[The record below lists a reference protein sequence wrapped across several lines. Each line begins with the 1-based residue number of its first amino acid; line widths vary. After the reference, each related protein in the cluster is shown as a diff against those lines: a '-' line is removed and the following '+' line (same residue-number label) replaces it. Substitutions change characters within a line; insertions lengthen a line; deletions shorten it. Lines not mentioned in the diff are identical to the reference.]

1 MVQSGQHLCL
11 WEKSKVGV
19 YGGPDLSESGLVLA
33 LDGANS
39 KSFKGSAA
47 INLLY
52 SITNTYGTVN
62 NTYFKTSYGDV
73 VEYIPELGYK
83 TVRYC
88 NIWND
93 YNAGSGECC
102 PSPLRY
108 GGSAIGQTIAVS
120 SSTAYTYQIIYK
132 TKSGYTHPNFM
143 YRYEYGSSGYV
154 MEAGV
159 HSDSNR
165 TSLGNDWWFAWGQF
179 TTQSTTTYLWLTG
192 MWYYQYNV
200 YDTIYIAGVSL
211 HQGTNIIPAKFMLT
225 PQENRGTTVA
235 TGGGWA
241 DLTGAGNNGE
251 LVNGVR
257 ESSDNLGA
265 LVFDGSNDSV
275 TIPTISLGNG
285 NLPWTCTAWVK
296 TATTVNSLGAGSVL
310 SNSSSGPVYSM
321 MGVNNGKIVY
331 WTYQNS
337 AWSQKLGVGKTIND
351 NVWHFL
357 SWVNYSNYTMDM
369 YVDGALDSNV
379 ANSTSGNNNPIN
391 IIGASWSAALSA
403 NIAQVQIYNRALTAS
418 EIQQNFNANRSRFGI

>member
-1 MVQSGQHLCL
+1 MGAFA
-11 WEKSKVGV
+11 
-19 YGGPDLSESGLVLA
+19 GPDIVENSLVLA
-33 LDGANS
+33 LDAADFN
-39 KSFKGSAA
+39 SFKGSAA
-47 INLLY
+47 TNLLY

-108 GGSAIGQTIAVS
+108 GGSVIGQNITVS
-120 SSTAYTYQIIYK
+120 PSTTYTYQIIYK
-132 TKSGYTHPNFM
+132 VKSGYTHPNFM
-143 YRYEYGSSGYV
+143 YRYEYGESGYLT
-154 MEAGV
+154 EGGV
-159 HSDSNR
+159 HSESNR

-200 YDTIYIAGVSL
+200 YDTIYVAGVSL

-241 DLTGAGNNGE
+241 DLIGNGNHGE

-257 ESSDNLGA
+257 ESSDNGGN
-265 LVFDGSNDSV
+265 LVFDGADDRVISNFS
-275 TIPTISLGNG
+275 ISGSSMTISLWTKPDSTTQTTTLLSKWGRSTLGNFSWLLFLNWFAQG
-285 NLPWTCTAWVK
+285 NLYFLV
-296 TATTVNSLGAGSVL
+296 G
-310 SNSSSGPVYSM
+310 NSSG
-321 MGVNNGKIVY
+321 
-331 WTYQNS
+331 NS
-337 AWSQKLGVGKTIND
+337 YTAHSIAHNLSV
-351 NVWHFL
+351 NVWTHFA
-357 SWVNYSNYTMDM
+357 VTYSSGSIAIYRNGQQIT
-369 YVDGALDSNV
+369 
-379 ANSTSGNNNPIN
+379 TS
-391 IIGASWSAALSA
+391 SSA
-403 NIAQVQIYNRALTAS
+403 NTTLKSVSTPLGIGHDYDTGTGDNPYRHYDGSIAQVSIYNRALTAS
-418 EIQQNFNANRSRFGI
+418 EISQNFNMLRGRFGI